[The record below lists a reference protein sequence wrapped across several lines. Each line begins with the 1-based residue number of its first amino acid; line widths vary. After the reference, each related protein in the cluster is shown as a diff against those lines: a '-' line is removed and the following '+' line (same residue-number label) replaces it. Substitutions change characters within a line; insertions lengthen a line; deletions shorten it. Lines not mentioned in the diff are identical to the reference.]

1 MKASNDTTPSTT
13 PITDAVLAA
22 IAPTLPAE
30 LRWQLEGWAAHI
42 RPARHAIHAANSWA
56 KHHRAFGRIH
66 REAELVTFARLAD
79 AGLSA
84 PAAVALLAERVGAR
98 SLKAA

>member
-1 MKASNDTTPSTT
+1 MKASNDTTSTT
-13 PITDAVLAA
+13 PITDAVVAA
-22 IAPTLPAE
+22 LAPTLPAE

-56 KHHRAFGRIH
+56 KHRLAFGRIH

-98 SLKAA
+98 AAKAA